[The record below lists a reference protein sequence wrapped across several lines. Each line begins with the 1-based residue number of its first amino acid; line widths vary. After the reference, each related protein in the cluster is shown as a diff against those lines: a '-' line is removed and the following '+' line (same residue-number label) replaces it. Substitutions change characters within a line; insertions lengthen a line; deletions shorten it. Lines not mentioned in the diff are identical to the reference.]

1 MRLTTQYHLVK
12 INDAV
17 SSGDIFERELLKCS
31 GLLEFLLGYVIEGKG
46 DDTTKILKRT
56 RLQHFEGSVPQ
67 SRYNR
72 GCLSLFQKWIFNQF
86 LFRAVL
92 KKNWADYEQLLR
104 TVFSCFHGQKF
115 FWGAKIQGMR

>member
-17 SSGDIFERELLKCS
+17 SSGDIFERELLKCC

-46 DDTTKILKRT
+46 DVTTKILKMT

-67 SRYNR
+67 SKYNR
-72 GCLSLFQKWIFNQF
+72 GCLRNRFSIHFCSYGSL
-86 LFRAVL
+86 AVL
-92 KKNWADYEQLLR
+92 EKKL
-104 TVFSCFHGQKF
+104 G
-115 FWGAKIQGMR
+115 